1 MFLARRTRLHA
12 SRRTIQFFTP
22 ARWLA
27 RFGKGQ
33 THRRGDRSDS
43 PIRRVSFRPEKSS
56 SSSGA
61 GRRSI
66 ADLNCPCHDS
76 FRRVEELLIRNTSNF
91 KAKREK
97 FRIIRADMEE
107 SDASTSISFSRDRG
121 LDKTRDVA
129 RDETR
134 NGENFRRGM
143 IPVDHGRIPETE
155 ITGPDRGKGSNK
167 KRLQ

>member
-1 MFLARRTRLHA
+1 MTRLTGRGWIIPSPLAPVQRFRSPSSLFLARRTRLHA

-43 PIRRVSFRPEKSS
+43 PTRRVSFRPEKTS

-121 LDKTRDVA
+121 SIRREMV
-129 RDETR
+129 RIS
-134 NGENFRRGM
+134 GEG
-143 IPVDHGRIPETE
+143 
-155 ITGPDRGKGSNK
+155 
-167 KRLQ
+167 